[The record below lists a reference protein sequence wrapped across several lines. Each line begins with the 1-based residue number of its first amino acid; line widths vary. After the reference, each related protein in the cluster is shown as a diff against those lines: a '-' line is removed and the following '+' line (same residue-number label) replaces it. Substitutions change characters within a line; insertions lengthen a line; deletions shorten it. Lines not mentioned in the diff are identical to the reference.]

1 MNIYLMEIHRF
12 FGGSDQ
18 FKVVATDKADA
29 IIKARE
35 HMQLN
40 PHFWCGNHMKDTLRV
55 VKKTK
60 DKVCDCF
67 GKPILS
73 HTRAEYECWECP
85 FEHECEAKRK
95 ENQHEHCEK

>member
-18 FKVVATDKADA
+18 FKVVAEDKADA

-35 HMQLN
+35 HMRLN

-55 VKKTK
+55 VKKLK
-60 DKVCDCF
+60 DKCPSCF
-67 GKPILS
+67 GHVIS
-73 HTRAEYECWECP
+73 GNARAENECWECP

-95 ENQHEHCEK
+95 ENAT